1 MEKIIGLDLSP
12 LRKLAKKMS
21 KYRYKRSGRWKFI
34 PSRVLDKV
42 LEEYCEYWESVVSQ
56 HLPYDPKK
64 HQIDMTQLF
73 CSEDVD
79 RLCYQILPGMI
90 YVDISPA
97 VDKSLPSGTCRLTD
111 KTLRERDS
119 GERT

>member
-1 MEKIIGLDLSP
+1 MEKLIKLDLEP
-12 LRKLAKKMS
+12 LQKLAKKMS

-56 HLPYDPKK
+56 HLPYDPEK

-79 RLCYQILPGMI
+79 GLCYQILPGMI

>member
-1 MEKIIGLDLSP
+1 MEKIIRLDLSP
-12 LRKLAKKMS
+12 LQKLAKRMK
-21 KYRYKRSGRWKFI
+21 KYRSRNGRWKFV
-34 PSRVLDKV
+34 PDGV
-42 LEEYCEYWESVVSQ
+42 LERTLKEYAEYFVNVVSQ
-56 HLPYDPKK
+56 HLPYDPEK
-64 HQIDMTQLF
+64 HQIDMAELF

-79 RLCYQILPGMI
+79 KLCYQILPGMI

-119 GERT
+119 GE